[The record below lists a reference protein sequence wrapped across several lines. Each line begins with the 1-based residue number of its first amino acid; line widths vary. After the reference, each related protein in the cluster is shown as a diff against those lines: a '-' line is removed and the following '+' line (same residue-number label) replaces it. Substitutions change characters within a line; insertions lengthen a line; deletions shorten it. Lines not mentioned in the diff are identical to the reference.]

1 MAQQVSR
8 IQITVLA
15 ILISLLLSFCMSK
28 SDDRKF
34 KISHL
39 QEITLEEGAKTTE
52 NYYAVFY
59 PNNDTLVIYQTAID
73 DENQLEKKYK
83 YTIGANS
90 KNSNSIELILKE
102 DDQTPEKLK
111 VAFEKN
117 AVLINDDIYK
127 VNEAYFKFLKQKVLI
142 EKSILEIANLAE
154 DGLGDYAEFL
164 KPINKNW
171 SKSSR
176 NKKFQLLSVTTKNK
190 NYQTDNQYFKQHV
203 TYTYD
208 KLGNLAKAESE
219 NFNKVK
225 TDETAKFIKYKIQ
238 KSEDRAA
245 SEIELYQNK
254 KTLLDSISVQ
264 WEQFSTAKE
273 YSYIQYQSKLDTKF
287 SQAKLSDKEII
298 KLFK

>member
-1 MAQQVSR
+1 MF
-8 IQITVLA
+8 T
-15 ILISLLLSFCMSK
+15 ILSSLLLSFCMSK
-28 SDDRKF
+28 TEDRKF

-39 QEITLEEGAKTTE
+39 QETTLEDGAKTTE

-59 PNNDTLVIYQTAID
+59 PNNDTVVIYQTGID
-73 DENQLEKKYK
+73 DENRFEKKYQ
-83 YTIGANS
+83 YTTGANS
-90 KNSNSIELILKE
+90 KNPNSIALVLNE
-102 DDQTPEKLK
+102 DDQSPEKLR

-117 AVLINDDIYK
+117 TVLINDDIYK
-127 VNEAYFKFLKQKVLI
+127 VNEAYFKFLKQKVLV
-142 EKSILEIANLAE
+142 EKSILEIANLAK
-154 DGLGDYAEFL
+154 DGLGDYAELL

-190 NYQTDNQYFKQHV
+190 NYQTENQYFKQHV

-208 KLGNLAKAESE
+208 KLGDLEKAESE
-219 NFNKVK
+219 SFNKVK
-225 TDETAKFIKYKIQ
+225 TDETTKFIKYKIQ
-238 KSEDRAA
+238 KSDDRAA

-273 YSYIQYQSKLDTKF
+273 FSYIRYQSNLETKF
-287 SQAKLSDKEII
+287 SKTKPSENEII
-298 KLFK
+298 GLFK

>member
-1 MAQQVSR
+1 MF
-8 IQITVLA
+8 T
-15 ILISLLLSFCMSK
+15 ILSSLLLSFCMSK

-39 QEITLEEGAKTTE
+39 QEITLEKGAKTTE

-59 PNNDTLVIYQTAID
+59 PNNDTVVIYQTAID
-73 DENQLEKKYK
+73 DENRLEKKYQ
-83 YTIGANS
+83 YTIGTNS
-90 KNSNSIELILKE
+90 KNSNSIALILKE
-102 DDQTPEKLK
+102 DDQSPEKLK

-127 VNEAYFKFLKQKVLI
+127 VNEAYFKFLKQKVLV
-142 EKSILEIANLAE
+142 EKSILEIANLAK
-154 DGLGDYAEFL
+154 DGLGDYAELL

-190 NYQTDNQYFKQHV
+190 NYQTENQYFKQHV

-208 KLGNLAKAESE
+208 KLGDLEKAESE
-219 NFNKVK
+219 SFNKVK
-225 TDETAKFIKYKIQ
+225 TDETPKFIKYKIQ

-254 KTLLDSISVQ
+254 KTHLDSISVQ

-273 YSYIQYQSKLDTKF
+273 FSYIRYQSNLETKF
-287 SQAKLSDKEII
+287 SKTKPSENEII
-298 KLFK
+298 GLFK